1 MITPADALAFGA
13 IMIYAGA
20 PVALGAA
27 MAKLAGHAQ
36 RNPRALIDA
45 RSVAISQEIDSI
57 ALAVVEIGSSEPA
70 TPEAPMPID
79 AVYADVILPEQEAK
93 HSEWIAK
100 ARETAIAI
108 ARQKGCVSSDDLW
121 EACPPPVNADPRVMA
136 AAFHPRSTWELAGY
150 VKSRRK
156 VNHGRTVAEWR
167 LRHAA

>member
-1 MITPADALAFGA
+1 MITPIDALACA
-13 IMIYAGA
+13 VAMLYAGA

-27 MAKLAGHAQ
+27 LAKKAGHAQ

-45 RSVAISQEIDSI
+45 RSVAISQEIDAI
-57 ALAVVEIGSSEPA
+57 ALAVVEIIPPETA
-70 TPEAPMPID
+70 TCETAMTID
-79 AVYADVILPEQEAK
+79 AVYTDVILPEQEAK

-156 VNHGRTVAEWR
+156 VNHGRTVAEWK